1 MEKGKKDVSKWR
13 VAIIGI
19 GFVLGAALLL
29 FGGGDKAAEETK
41 PDTAAEYRAELEAG
55 LESLCRKMTGG
66 DVEIF
71 VSLEGG
77 FSYTYALDSRGGVV
91 TVGSGSSERAL
102 VEDTFMPRIS
112 GVGVVCSG
120 AVGSVTENNLAEL
133 ISSALGIGKNK
144 IFIIG
149 SKKSAG
155 GS

>member
-29 FGGGDKAAEETK
+29 LGGNDKTAEKVK
-41 PDTAAEYRAELEAG
+41 PDAAAEYRTELEAG

-66 DVEIF
+66 EVEIF

-77 FSYTYALDSRGGVV
+77 YSYTYALDSRGGVV
-91 TVGSGSSERAL
+91 TVGSGSSEKAL
-102 VEDTFMPRIS
+102 VEDTFMPKIS

-120 AVGSVTENNLAEL
+120 SVGSEVENSLTEL
-133 ISSALGIGKNK
+133 ISSALGVGKNK